1 MKKRLFCL
9 FLAIL
14 TIFALLP
21 GAAFA
26 EYDGDVLCEYVL
38 LVDADSGLV
47 LYEKNAD
54 EQTYPAS
61 TTKIMTCLIV
71 LENCENIR
79 TEKVTVGSIVND
91 YGPGNS
97 LMGLVEGEELT
108 VRDLLYGL
116 MLPSGNDAAAV
127 LAEHFGGSLEGFAEM
142 MNAKAA
148 ELGMTH
154 THFVTPHG
162 LPNEDHYTTVRDMSI
177 LVRYAMQNGDLM
189 AIVGS
194 STYTVPETNKQPER
208 TIYNSN
214 RFISAKSQYQDFVWD
229 VVTGMKTGYTNA
241 AGGCLV
247 TTATDDGKNLICITY
262 GGSTGG
268 TDGRWRDARNLL
280 EYGFEALQ
288 HVDLSTLTYDAPE
301 VEVDGASNAD
311 AEGGVLE
318 LTLDMEGSAAV
329 TADTLAALEEA
340 GNRVSVSV
348 ELDRELSAPVT
359 AGEALGTA
367 RLSLEGVEIAEVEVT
382 ASRSIASV
390 EDDPRDPSSPLIDGN
405 SLIAG
410 EKSTLSNGGGSVWLI
425 VAAVVLL
432 FLLLLLVAHM
442 VRQRRHRSR
451 AGNRH
456 YAARSSR
463 HNRYR

>member
-1 MKKRLFCL
+1 M
-9 FLAIL
+9 
-14 TIFALLP
+14 
-21 GAAFA
+21 
-26 EYDGDVLCEYVL
+26 
-38 LVDADSGLV
+38 
-47 LYEKNAD
+47 
-54 EQTYPAS
+54 
-61 TTKIMTCLIV
+61 
-71 LENCENIR
+71 
-79 TEKVTVGSIVND
+79 
-91 YGPGNS
+91 
-97 LMGLVEGEELT
+97 
-108 VRDLLYGL
+108 
-116 MLPSGNDAAAV
+116 
-127 LAEHFGGSLEGFAEM
+127 
-142 MNAKAA
+142 
-148 ELGMTH
+148 
-154 THFVTPHG
+154 
-162 LPNEDHYTTVRDMSI
+162 
-177 LVRYAMQNGDLM
+177 
-189 AIVGS
+189 
-194 STYTVPETNKQPER
+194 
-208 TIYNSN
+208 
-214 RFISAKSQYQDFVWD
+214 
-229 VVTGMKTGYTNA
+229 
-241 AGGCLV
+241 
-247 TTATDDGKNLICITY
+247 TTATDDGKNLICITL
-262 GGSTGG
+262 GDFTGG
-268 TDGRWRDARNLL
+268 NEGRWKDARNLL

-311 AEGGVLE
+311 AGGGVLE

-442 VRQRRHRSR
+442 VRQRKHRSR
-451 AGNRH
+451 ASNRH